1 MRQRSRYIVMRRR
14 RSRWKWTR
22 RTWRR
27 HRRTRRRT
35 WRSFLRPA
43 FITTADAV
51 WIDFWRYVYY
61 VPPGLRE
68 VVVAVMLSF
77 VRDKIRHAFR
87 IQFRIHAEKLPAQAT
102 APFFEHAVMP
112 VGRLGPFAVATAV
125 RVYSMIFCLVR
136 IYPDV
141 LCVTRIKLGERLQ
154 LVDRLAEKL
163 DCVFIV
169 PEITMRYFKR
179 LFVIERYGRY
189 LKENVLP
196 SKIVM
201 FRSAVEVRQCHLIP
215 RLHEAVFYFR
225 DLSRFLYVRIGVRA
239 VSMPARRERERQR
252 IKSKDI
258 RMHVHAFIYFGL
270 NYLVRVNNK
279 RLSKETQ

>member
-1 MRQRSRYIVMRRR
+1 MAEPEEKPARSDEDCDERRACVRRAARMLGRIQPAVWKFQRHYVIVDIMVHLAGRMAGIHDVDIRRLTNGKLLQRLLKDAEWRPFSSGSAMRQRSRYIVMRRR
-14 RSRWKWTR
+14 RSRRKWTR

-27 HRRTRRRT
+27 HGRTRRRT

-43 FITTADAV
+43 FITTANAV

-125 RVYSMIFCLVR
+125 GVYSMIFCLVR

-141 LCVTRIKLGERLQ
+141 LCVT
-154 LVDRLAEKL
+154 
-163 DCVFIV
+163 
-169 PEITMRYFKR
+169 
-179 LFVIERYGRY
+179 
-189 LKENVLP
+189 
-196 SKIVM
+196 
-201 FRSAVEVRQCHLIP
+201 
-215 RLHEAVFYFR
+215 
-225 DLSRFLYVRIGVRA
+225 
-239 VSMPARRERERQR
+239 
-252 IKSKDI
+252 
-258 RMHVHAFIYFGL
+258 
-270 NYLVRVNNK
+270 
-279 RLSKETQ
+279 